1 MTIRPIAVVTMLLL
15 AGCQDFGAP
24 IGGNAPLSPQEQRLQ
39 AIEMK
44 LADVTRKVE
53 NLNFAAQSQGISRL
67 EADMRSLRG
76 EVEALRHSLETS
88 EKRSRDLY
96 QDLDRRLT
104 RVENEGRSRLSME
117 PRMAQPPP
125 VPPEQE
131 EEVAYLAAFGKVRA
145 AQYDEAIAGF
155 QDLLGRWPD
164 GRYADNAHYWMGE
177 SHYAKREYDLALQS
191 FAAVLE
197 RFPQSAKAPDA
208 LLKTAMAQ
216 VEKKQVAEARATFQR
231 VIADY
236 PNANAAN
243 VAKQR
248 LAQLK

>member
-1 MTIRPIAVVTMLLL
+1 MRVLIVAAAALLA

-39 AIEMK
+39 AIEAK

-67 EADMRSLRG
+67 EGEMRTLRG
-76 EVEALRHSLETS
+76 EVEALRYQLETN

-117 PRMAQPPP
+117 PRIATPPP
-125 VPPEQE
+125 VPEAQE
-131 EEVAYLAAFGKVRA
+131 EEAAYLAAFEKVRA
-145 AQYDEAIAGF
+145 AQYDDAIAGF
-155 QDLLGRWPD
+155 QDQLQRWPE
-164 GRYADNAHYWMGE
+164 GRYAHNAWYWMGE

-191 FAAVLE
+191 FSSVLE
-197 RFPQSAKAPDA
+197 KFPQSAKAPDA
-208 LLKTAMAQ
+208 LLKTGMAQ
-216 VEKKQVAEARATFQR
+216 VEKKQKVEARATFER
-231 VIADY
+231 VIAEF
-236 PNANAAN
+236 PASNAAN